1 MCACGKLEER
11 KDVCLWNIRGEKG
24 CVPACCGQP
33 RGAVEDRCVAV
44 FKRNI
49 QSRAVHIHNGTSVM
63 TGRSHDIGFI
73 FNVFIL

>member
-1 MCACGKLEER
+1 MCACLLR
-11 KDVCLWNIRGEKG
+11 
-24 CVPACCGQP
+24 AAS
-33 RGAVEDRCVAV
+33 GAVEDRCVAV

-63 TGRSHDIGFI
+63 TGRSHDIGFV